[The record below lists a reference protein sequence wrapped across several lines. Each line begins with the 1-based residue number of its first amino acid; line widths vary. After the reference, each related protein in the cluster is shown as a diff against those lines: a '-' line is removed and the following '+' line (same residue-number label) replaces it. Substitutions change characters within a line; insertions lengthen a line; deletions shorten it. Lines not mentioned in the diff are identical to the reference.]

1 MSVLCCYP
9 GPNTFPL
16 LNLSLSFN
24 HLLYKS
30 IFLFSL
36 HYIWSPSCCGVPI
49 KRHSTS
55 IRTKMLRKIFKKFIC
70 ILSDVLSI
78 YQFIN
83 SYQSIN
89 KLTSSI
95 NQSINQLISSINP
108 SNVRL
113 SLKEPG
119 VGGTIIAPPPKKKT
133 FTLKILYFQTYSN
146 KGRLLLARVLGQ
158 KMFSDAWGLPERHN
172 YKS

>member
-1 MSVLCCYP
+1 
-9 GPNTFPL
+9 
-16 LNLSLSFN
+16 
-24 HLLYKS
+24 
-30 IFLFSL
+30 
-36 HYIWSPSCCGVPI
+36 
-49 KRHSTS
+49 
-55 IRTKMLRKIFKKFIC
+55 MLRKIFKKFIC

-119 VGGTIIAPPPKKKT
+119 VGGDYNSPPPQKKT
-133 FTLKILYFQTYSN
+133 PTLKILYFHSN

-158 KMFSDAWGLPERHN
+158 KMLSDAWGLPERHN